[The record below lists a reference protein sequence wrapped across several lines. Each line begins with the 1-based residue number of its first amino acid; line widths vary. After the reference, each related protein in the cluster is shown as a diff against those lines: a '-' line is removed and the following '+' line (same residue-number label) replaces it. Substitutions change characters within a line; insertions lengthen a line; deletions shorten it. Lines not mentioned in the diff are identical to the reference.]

1 MYESK
6 EEEVGASQEDGQL
19 SSPVGRR
26 GGVGGRGQLGAK
38 SQAGGWGG

>member
-6 EEEVGASQEDGQL
+6 EEEAGASQEDGQL
-19 SSPVGRR
+19 SSPMGKH